1 MLYYSQI
8 QVLLPL
14 FRKDGTELSYTGVFK
29 KGNKQNKTNKQI
41 YVIFNQCENNKWT
54 KNFDLFFQLNQMNP
68 HYQYCTLKIN
78 QTRVVLYQNNLL
90 TVVLK
95 FLNIYLLSIL

>member
-29 KGNKQNKTNKQI
+29 KGNEQNKTNKQNMLFLTNMKI
-41 YVIFNQCENNKWT
+41 ANEPKT
-54 KNFDLFFQLNQMNP
+54 DLFFQLKQMNP

-90 TVVLK
+90 TVVVK
-95 FLNIYLLSIL
+95 FLNIYLLYIL